1 MSKQLDQYEAENY
14 RLAFQWNDGVVEII
28 KSWNISGEISVT
40 KLTKSETLALVSFIE
55 GNLEEGGGVTGID
68 DWVDLV

>member
-14 RLAFQWNDGVVEII
+14 RLAFQWNNGVVEII
-28 KSWNISGEISVT
+28 KAWKISGEISVT

>member
-14 RLAFQWNDGVVEII
+14 RLAFQWNNGVVEII
-28 KSWNISGEISVT
+28 KSWKISGEISVT

>member
-14 RLAFQWNDGVVEII
+14 RLAFQWHDGVVEII
-28 KSWNISGEISVT
+28 KSWKISGEISVT

-55 GNLEEGGGVTGID
+55 GNLEEGSGFTGID
-68 DWVDLV
+68 DWVELV